1 MERQPDP
8 RSRIGAGDP
17 GGRRGG
23 RQQIAGLYDLEETI
37 GEGHYAVVKLAR
49 HVFTGEKVAVKV
61 IDKGRLDAATR
72 TQMLQEVQLM
82 KLVQHPHVVRLYEVI
97 DTSSKL
103 YLVLEFADGGDM
115 YDYIMRHEGGL
126 EEEQARKYFVQ
137 IVAAIQVR
145 LGERIPSWGSSLKLT
160 PYVSSSGWGFFP
172 GKIETNRWGLSG
184 EVMRVGTSCSRFLL
198 RTLRL
203 RKSLSLSQI

>member
-8 RSRIGAGDP
+8 RSRIGGGGPAAAP
-17 GGRRGG
+17 PSATAAGRRG
-23 RQQIAGLYDLEETI
+23 RPQHQIAGLYDLEETI

-61 IDKGRLDAATR
+61 IDKSRLDAATR

-97 DTSSKL
+97 DTASKL

-126 EEEQARKYFVQ
+126 GEEQARKYFTQ
-137 IVAAIQVR
+137 IVTAIQV
-145 LGERIPSWGSSLKLT
+145 GNI
-160 PYVSSSGWGFFP
+160 
-172 GKIETNRWGLSG
+172 
-184 EVMRVGTSCSRFLL
+184 L
-198 RTLRL
+198 RTHKGQLL
-203 RKSLSLSQI
+203 